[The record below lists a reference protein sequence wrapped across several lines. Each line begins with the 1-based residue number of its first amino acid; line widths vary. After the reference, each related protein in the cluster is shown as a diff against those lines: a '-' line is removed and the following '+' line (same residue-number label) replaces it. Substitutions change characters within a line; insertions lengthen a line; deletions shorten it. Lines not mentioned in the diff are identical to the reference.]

1 MSTLIIEKESIEI
14 KLNPKAPLLIQL
26 ERAGFNIEN
35 QCRSGFCGACKCKL
49 LSGDVRFNQDSIAY
63 IQSSEILT
71 CCSIPL
77 TNLKLDFNYK
87 IKSIK

>member
-1 MSTLIIEKESIEI
+1 MNKLIIDNDEIPI
-14 KLNPKAPLLIQL
+14 KLNQNESLLIQL

-49 LSGDVRFNQDSIAY
+49 ISGNVK
-63 IQSSEILT
+63 QSSDSLAYTKTEEILT

-77 TNLKLDFNYK
+77 SSLQLDFNYK
-87 IKSIK
+87 IK